1 MSSDAWLPHWK
12 WAPSV
17 RKDRTERLATM
28 RAEGANLYGTGVH
41 ENTALRPDL
50 VVLPTPEADRGE
62 LRLSIV
68 MPAHNEEQLIAR
80 AVQRVLAVSLPVP
93 VELIVVDD
101 GSTDRTFEVLQSM
114 DHPDLSVHRHPV
126 NLGKGTAVIT
136 GAAVATGT
144 HLLVFDADLEYD
156 PRDIPKL
163 LEPVIT
169 GRATVVYGN
178 RMFGMNTVYPSF
190 RYALGNRVTTF
201 AANVMFDA
209 CVSDLHTCL
218 KLVPLREFRG
228 LRLTESG
235 FGLDTELT
243 AELLRRGVRPYEVAV
258 SYFGRSRSE
267 GKKIT
272 WRDGIKCLS
281 VLGRVRMRRTPA
293 DQRRGTGQPTHAD
306 AQKGADIT

>member
-1 MSSDAWLPHWK
+1 ML
-12 WAPSV
+12 
-17 RKDRTERLATM
+17 
-28 RAEGANLYGTGVH
+28 
-41 ENTALRPDL
+41 PDL
-50 VVLPTPEADRGE
+50 STADPLRISAPATVTPMRVVDTLEIVAPAV
-62 LRLSIV
+62 RLSIV
-68 MPAHNEEQLIAR
+68 MPAFNEARTIRR
-80 AVQRVLAVSLPVP
+80 AVEHVLGADYPCP
-93 VELIVVDD
+93 IELIVVDD
-101 GSTDRTFEVLQSM
+101 GSTDRTYAVLQSM
-114 DHPDLSVHRHPV
+114 DHPDLSVHHHPV

-190 RYALGNRVTTF
+190 RYALGNRITTF

-218 KLVPLREFRG
+218 KLIPLPEFRG
-228 LRLTESG
+228 LRLTEPG
-235 FGLDTELT
+235 FGLDSEIT
-243 AELLRRGVRPYEVAV
+243 AELLRRGIRPYEVAV

-272 WRDGIKCLS
+272 WRDGLKCLS

-293 DQRRGTGQPTHAD
+293 DQRRGSGQPTHAPTHD
-306 AQKGADIT
+306 VLQANQADHVVDLT

>member
-1 MSSDAWLPHWK
+1 
-12 WAPSV
+12 
-17 RKDRTERLATM
+17 M
-28 RAEGANLYGTGVH
+28 RAEGADIFGTGVLQYSK
-41 ENTALRPDL
+41 TRPDL
-50 VVLPTPEADRGE
+50 VVLPNSVTDQRE

-80 AVQRVLAVSLPVP
+80 AVERVLAVSLPIP
-93 VELIVVDD
+93 AELIVVDD
-101 GSTDRTFEVLQSM
+101 GSTDRTYEVLQSM
-114 DHPDLSVHRHPV
+114 DHPDLSVHHHPM

-163 LEPVIT
+163 LEPIIS
-169 GRATVVYGN
+169 GRANVVYGN

-209 CVSDLHTCL
+209 CVSDIHTCL
-218 KLVPLREFRG
+218 KLVPLEEFRQ

-235 FGLDTELT
+235 FGLDSELT
-243 AELLRRGVRPYEVAV
+243 AELLRRGIRPYEVAV

-272 WRDGIKCLS
+272 WLDGIKCLS

-293 DQRRGTGQPTHAD
+293 AVRGGTGQPTHAPRP
-306 AQKGADIT
+306 AALRATRADHVVDLT

>member
-1 MSSDAWLPHWK
+1 MSAK
-12 WAPSV
+12 
-17 RKDRTERLATM
+17 
-28 RAEGANLYGTGVH
+28 GANPYRTGVQEH
-41 ENTALRPDL
+41 TKVRPDL
-50 VVLPTPEADRGE
+50 VVLPTTVADPGN

-68 MPAHNEEQLIAR
+68 MPAHNEERLIAR

-93 VELIVVDD
+93 AELIVVDD

-163 LEPVIT
+163 LEPVIS

-201 AANVMFDA
+201 AANVMFDS
-209 CVSDLHTCL
+209 CVSDLHTCQ
-218 KLVPLREFRG
+218 KLIPLAEFRG

-272 WRDGIKCLS
+272 WRDGVKCLS

-293 DQRRGTGQPTHAD
+293 HERRGSGQPNHTRPPDVLHVT
-306 AQKGADIT
+306 GADNIVDLT